1 MSKLIKI
8 SEIKYFY
15 VSLLFVFF
23 STNIN
28 IAQEAATKTE
38 EEKEEKKSPLS
49 FSGSVDAYFRGN
61 LTSKSSGSS
70 NDIPAT
76 SFADLPGFA
85 LGMANLITTIEGEKA
100 GFVADIVIGPRGT
113 EAVFNSVGS
122 PNIINQLYAYWN
134 ATNNLKLTIGN
145 FNTFLGY
152 EVISPSANFNYST
165 SYMFSYGPFS
175 HSGLKADIGLGDDA
189 SLMLAVMNPTDF
201 TDFNPWGGYTYGA
214 QFGFKGVYLN
224 VIYGDQDGK
233 LDDKIAVPGD
243 ASSGTTFQADLTAG
257 FDISDALFLGVNATY
272 NTTSIGEFHDG
283 NAIINAT
290 GDGSGF
296 AGVAAYFQ
304 VATSDA
310 LSLGLRGEYF
320 SEINGGVG
328 ALVTDINGD
337 GNIIDLTL
345 SANYKIGD
353 LTFIPELRIDL
364 ASEDTFTNRDL
375 APTKNLAS
383 FLVAAVYTF

>member
-1 MSKLIKI
+1 MSKVIKI
-8 SEIKYFY
+8 SGIKYLY
-15 VSLLFVFF
+15 VSLLLVLFCA
-23 STNIN
+23 NIS
-28 IAQEAATKTE
+28 IAQEATTE
-38 EEKEEKKSPLS
+38 EEEVKKEKTKPLS

-61 LTSKSSGSS
+61 LTSKNSSPS

-76 SFADLPGFA
+76 SFANLPGFA
-85 LGMANLITTIEGEKA
+85 LGMANLVTTIEGEKA

-122 PNIINQLYAYWN
+122 PNIVNQMYAYWN
-134 ATNNLKLTIGN
+134 ATDNFTLTIGN

-175 HSGLKADIGLGDDA
+175 HTGLKADIGLGDDA

-201 TDFNPWGGYTYGA
+201 TEFNPSGGYSYGA

-224 VIYGDQDGK
+224 FLYGDQDGK
-233 LDDKIAVPGD
+233 LDDKIAVAGD
-243 ASSGTTFQADLTAG
+243 VSAGGTFQADLTAG
-257 FDISDALFLGVNATY
+257 FDLSDAIFLGINATY
-272 NTTSIGEFHDG
+272 NTTGVGEIYDG
-283 NAIINAT
+283 TTIVDVT

-296 AGVAAYFQ
+296 AGTAVYFQ
-304 VATSDA
+304 VATSEA
-310 LSLGLRGEYF
+310 LSLGVRGEYF
-320 SEINGGVG
+320 SEFNGGVG
-328 ALVTDINGD
+328 ALITDINGD

-353 LTFIPELRIDL
+353 LIFIPELRIDL
-364 ASEDTFTNRDL
+364 ASEDTFTDRNL
-375 APTKNLAS
+375 SPTKNLAS
-383 FLVAAVYTF
+383 FLLAAVYTF